1 MSGADRR
8 PKVELESHVLLV
20 EDEAPLR
27 RSLEKYLEGAGY
39 TFDSCSNAREALIRA
54 AKRHYDIVIAEY
66 HLPDANG
73 SVLLEQLM
81 RVMPDVATIMISEF
95 DLQAV
100 AADLFRAN
108 VQWYLKKPF
117 DLVDLETAL
126 SSARSKMDIS
136 IGNVQWKRELYIQG
150 MPASIFK

>member
-1 MSGADRR
+1 M
-8 PKVELESHVLLV
+8 ELESRVLLI

-39 TFDSCSNAREALIRA
+39 TFDCCSNAREALNRA
-54 AKRHYDIVIAEY
+54 AKRPYGIIIAEY

-73 SVLLEQLM
+73 SVLLEQLI
-81 RVMPDVATIMISEF
+81 RIMPKAVTIMISEF

-108 VQWYLKKPF
+108 IKWYLKKPF
-117 DLVDLETAL
+117 DLVDLEAAL
-126 SSARSKMDIS
+126 SSARSKLGVSS
-136 IGNVQWKRELYIQG
+136 IENVDWKRELHMLS
-150 MPASIFK
+150 MPVPVFK

>member
-1 MSGADRR
+1 M
-8 PKVELESHVLLV
+8 ELESHVLLV

-39 TFDSCSNAREALIRA
+39 TFDSCSNAREALSMA
-54 AKRHYDIVIAEY
+54 SKRPYDIIIAEY

-81 RVMPDVATIMISEF
+81 RIIPDIATIMISEF
-95 DLQAV
+95 DIQSV

-117 DLVDLETAL
+117 DLIDLETAL
-126 SSARSKMDIS
+126 SSARSKVIS
-136 IGNVQWKRELYIQG
+136 IGNVDWNRELYVQG
-150 MPASIFK
+150 VPASIFK